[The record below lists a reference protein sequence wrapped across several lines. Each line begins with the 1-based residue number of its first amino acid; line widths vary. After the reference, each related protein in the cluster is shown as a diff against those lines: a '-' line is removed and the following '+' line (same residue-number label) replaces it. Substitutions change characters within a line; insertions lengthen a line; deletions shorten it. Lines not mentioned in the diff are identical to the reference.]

1 MLCESLDV
9 ASSGITATEPLCCNG
24 ASNAGVLLQNELSDS
39 DLRVNIEYP
48 YRGVYSFN
56 LGFESELSI

>member
-1 MLCESLDV
+1 ML
-9 ASSGITATEPLCCNG
+9 PLQGLQPQDPMCCNG